1 MEAKKKTQNLSVEY
15 RSISSLIPYLR
26 NARTHSPEQIQ
37 QIIAAIKEFGWT
49 NPVLIGEDGGILAG
63 HGRIE
68 AALQMGLAEAPCIQL
83 SHLTAAQRRAY
94 IIADNQLALR
104 AGWDEELLKL
114 ELSELD
120 AMGFDLPLIGF
131 SDKELEDFLHVPL
144 PLDGMPELPSAGRS
158 PFQQMT
164 FTLHDSQAERVV
176 AAMAIAAAMGPYGD
190 SPNENSN
197 GNALGRICEKF
208 LASHGNR

>member
-1 MEAKKKTQNLSVEY
+1 MEAKAENLCIEY
-15 RSISSLIPYLR
+15 REISSLIPYLR
-26 NARTHSPEQIQ
+26 NARKHSPEQIH
-37 QIIAAIKEFGWT
+37 QIVESIREFGWT
-49 NPVLIGEDGGILAG
+49 NPVLIGADGGILAG
-63 HGRIE
+63 HGRVE
-68 AALQMGLAEAPCIQL
+68 AALQMGLEQVPCIQL
-83 SHLTAAQRRAY
+83 AHLSDAQRRAY
-94 IIADNQLALR
+94 IIADNELALR
-104 AGWDEELLKL
+104 AEWDSELLKL

-120 AMGFDLPLIGF
+120 ALGFDLTVIGF
-131 SDKELEDFLHVPL
+131 SDEELEDFLHVPA
-144 PLDGMPELPSAGRS
+144 PLDAMPELPSAGRS